1 MPAFKWALTPFNK
14 RPAFVFNVHAPQHFW
29 APPDGIFSFVLIN
42 QPALAKQ
49 MAARANASNESFDN
63 EPLHLPIRSRRPA
76 SESGSLRHADG
87 ARGRGDRCRTPWSS
101 RKPGPIPRFPLHSR
115 IDSQVNF
122 PPIDVSGRALGQ
134 DEVDAAIQTTST
146 AKVRRVDFGGCGPLQ
161 PLTPRGWRT

>member
-1 MPAFKWALTPFNK
+1 MSMPAFKWALTPFNK

-87 ARGRGDRCRTPWSS
+87 AHGRGDRSRRPWSS
-101 RKPGPIPRFPLHSR
+101 RKPGPFPRFPLHSH
-115 IDSQVNF
+115 IDSH
-122 PPIDVSGRALGQ
+122 
-134 DEVDAAIQTTST
+134 
-146 AKVRRVDFGGCGPLQ
+146 
-161 PLTPRGWRT
+161 